1 MKTKYSN
8 TNPLLS
14 SLSDLSLGSSA
25 AEHGGD
31 TMQGSAAPA
40 GRSQARERLLTE
52 VKGLWKLLQTDAT
65 ALRISD
71 LSALWVEEG
80 AGS

>member
-1 MKTKYSN
+1 
-8 TNPLLS
+8 
-14 SLSDLSLGSSA
+14 
-25 AEHGGD
+25 
-31 TMQGSAAPA
+31 MQGSAAPA
-40 GRSQARERLLTE
+40 GKSQARERLLTE